1 MSMVKP
7 SSPRRDRMKS
17 VVIIGSG
24 VFGIT
29 AAIELHARGWK
40 VTVLD
45 QGPVPHPDAAS
56 TDISKVVRMDYG
68 SDIVYTEMGEQ
79 ALDGWCLWNA
89 SWERPLYH
97 ADGFLVM
104 ARAEEMKRGGFEF
117 ESYHFLQSR
126 GHRLERIRRAD
137 LERRHPAW
145 NAACFGDG
153 YFNPDAGWAESGRVI
168 ATLKQVATGRGIEL
182 VEGGRFASVIEKKSK
197 TAGVRT
203 ADGREWRADTVL
215 AAVGAWTPFVFP
227 ELRSAMFTTGQPV
240 LHLRPSNP
248 AGFRAPGFPV
258 WAADIAHAGWYGFP
272 ANADGIVKI
281 ANHLP
286 ARRIDDPAAPREVA
300 GEEIAVFRAFLR
312 ETFPSLANASLAGT
326 RQCWYCN
333 TTDGDFWIDH
343 HPGRSGLIIAAG
355 DSGHAFKFAP
365 ILGGLVADVVERRP
379 NPWAHR
385 FRWRTPRPAG
395 GALR

>member
-1 MSMVKP
+1 
-7 SSPRRDRMKS
+7 MKS
-17 VVIIGSG
+17 IVIIGSG

-29 AAIELHARGWK
+29 AAIELHSRGWK

-45 QGPVPHPDAAS
+45 QGPVPCPDAAS

-68 SDIVYTEMGEQ
+68 SDAVYTEMGEQ

-97 ADGFLVM
+97 ADGFLLM
-104 ARAEEMKRGGFEF
+104 TRAEEMQRGGFEL

-126 GHRLERIRRAD
+126 GHRLERVRRVD
-137 LERRHPAW
+137 LERRHPLW
-145 NAACFGDG
+145 NAARFGDG
-153 YFNPDAGWAESGRVI
+153 YFNPNAGWAESGRVI

-182 VEGGRFASVIEKKSK
+182 VEGGRFASVIEKKSSA
-197 TAGVRT
+197 AGVR
-203 ADGREWRADTVL
+203 AVDGREWRTDTVL

-227 ELRSAMFTTGQPV
+227 ELRAAMFTTGQPV
-240 LHLRPSNP
+240 LHLMPSNP
-248 AGFRAPGFPV
+248 AGFRAPSFPV
-258 WAADIAHAGWYGFP
+258 WAVDIAQAGWYGFP

-281 ANHLP
+281 ANHRP
-286 ARRIDDPAAPREVA
+286 ARPIDDPAAPREVA
-300 GEEIAVFRAFLR
+300 SEDIEGFRAFLR
-312 ETFPSLANASLAGT
+312 ETFPSLADAPVAGT

-333 TTDGDFWIDH
+333 TADGDFWIDH
-343 HPGRSGLIIAAG
+343 HPERSGLIIAAG

-379 NPWAHR
+379 NPWSHR
-385 FRWRTPRPAG
+385 FRWRMSRPAG
-395 GALR
+395 DSMR